1 MNKDVIIQTI
11 IDLYAKNEQ
20 LLKEN
25 IELKNNYEILQDKVK
40 RLTSADKTK
49 KTTIIELQTK
59 LQEKEKE
66 LNMLRTIKKINEIK
80 SKK

>member
-1 MNKDVIIQTI
+1 MNKDTIIQI
-11 IDLYAKNEQ
+11 INDIYSKNEQ

-25 IELKNNYEILQDKVK
+25 IELKNNNELLQDKVK
-40 RLTSADKTK
+40 RLVAADRTK

-66 LNMLRTIKKINEIK
+66 LNILKAIKKINEIK
-80 SKK
+80 SKY

>member
-1 MNKDVIIQTI
+1 MNKDNIIQAI
-11 IDLYAKNEQ
+11 NDLYLKNEL

-25 IELKNNYEILQDKVK
+25 IELKNNNEILQDKVK
-40 RLTSADKTK
+40 RLIAADKTK

-66 LNMLRTIKKINEIK
+66 LNMLKTIKKINEIK
-80 SKK
+80 SKY